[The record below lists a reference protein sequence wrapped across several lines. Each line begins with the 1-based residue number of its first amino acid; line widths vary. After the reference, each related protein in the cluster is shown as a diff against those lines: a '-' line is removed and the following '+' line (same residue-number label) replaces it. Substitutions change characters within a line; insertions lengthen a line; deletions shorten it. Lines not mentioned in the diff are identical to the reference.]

1 MRHRQ
6 NKHILNTKKLNI
18 RQLNKKHINTKLS
31 NIKSSNIKSSN
42 IKSSSIKLKKH
53 KSLKKHQKGGK
64 AISSGS
70 YGCIFHPPLKCDE
83 TDKNAKIV
91 DDTYISKLMY
101 KDYAETEMN
110 EISIIRD
117 LIDNKKL
124 NIEKYCLIKD
134 TIQCKPVK
142 LTVED
147 LIDFDKN
154 CKNCF
159 NSFNSSNINSSNINS
174 KIDADKLRI
183 IQMKHGGMELYYY
196 ISSFYSLSRNNN
208 ITYDSFIKI
217 FNRLNELLIELLT
230 NVITKLI
237 EHNYSHNDIKSSNIL
252 INTNI
257 EPFLLMPNPS
267 IDGRSVGINPSEQSP
282 TTSTTKKTAII
293 SEHVSEPVSEPISEH
308 NINPISIIDWGIGYL
323 HDTEKLPEYF
333 INNDDKFCFNLPYSI
348 LLFNNSLNTAINNTL
363 LSNNQ
368 KHTLTLADTLPIY
381 TNALIT
387 DIKSNP
393 NQHETYVIIS
403 NRIKNNNICETEI
416 NTIFNEIMYS
426 DYDEEVTTYVDNK
439 LETYFNKVLEK
450 YYDNTNKT
458 FNKQTYLNEVFVKNA
473 DIWGLLTI
481 YDNLLDMLKYNIKAQ
496 KIRNKDNQY
505 NKINIDTLTELT
517 VRLSN
522 ILYNYI
528 ISDTYAAQPIDIPEL
543 IEKLKTLSII

>member
-18 RQLNKKHINTKLS
+18 RHLNKKHINTKL
-31 NIKSSNIKSSN
+31 SNIKSSN

-124 NIEKYCLIKD
+124 NIEKYCLFKD

-183 IQMKHGGMELYYY
+183 IQMKHGGMELYNYF
-196 ISSFYSLSRNNN
+196 SSFYSLSRNNN

-267 IDGRSVGINPSEQSP
+267 IAGISVDINPYTQSP

-293 SEHVSEPVSEPISEH
+293 SEHVSEPVSEPISEP

-348 LLFNNSLNTAINNTL
+348 LLFNNSLNTTINTTINSIL

-368 KHTLTLADTLPIY
+368 KNTLTLAETFAIY

-387 DIKSNP
+387 DIKS